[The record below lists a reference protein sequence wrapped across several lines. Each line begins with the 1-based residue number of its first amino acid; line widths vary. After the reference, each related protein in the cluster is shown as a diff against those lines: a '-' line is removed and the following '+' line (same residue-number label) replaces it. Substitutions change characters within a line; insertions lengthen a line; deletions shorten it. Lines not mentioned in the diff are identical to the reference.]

1 MISTKIPYFEC
12 NGCGKVKAICIA
24 FKKDFHIGTDFYH
37 ITCLDCG
44 NKDGIAE
51 VDEFEL
57 DLIQKYKELWEG
69 YKELD
74 LIYYQLCESIGQVE
88 LYEQY
93 RGSQGDEI
101 EWDHSDHIT
110 DGSSS
115 SVMNILNQLKEI
127 SND

>member
-1 MISTKIPYFEC
+1 M
-12 NGCGKVKAICIA
+12 
-24 FKKDFHIGTDFYH
+24 GTDCYH

-44 NKDGIAE
+44 NKNGIPE

-74 LIYYQLCESIGQVE
+74 LIYYQLWESIGQVE

-93 RGSQGDEI
+93 RGSQCDEI
-101 EWDHSDHIT
+101 EW
-110 DGSSS
+110 
-115 SVMNILNQLKEI
+115 
-127 SND
+127 